1 MMLRF
6 CIQEKY
12 IYMYKCTSTCIRTP
26 RLALTQKSNLSRDQ
40 EKFIIFNQPEK
51 ASVLSSV
58 FFLLLITD
66 LQMILVLIAYQHD
79 GVDL

>member
-12 IYMYKCTSTCIRTP
+12 IYMYKCTSTYLRTP

-40 EKFIIFNQPEK
+40 EKFIIFNQSKK
-51 ASVLSSV
+51 ASVLNSI

-79 GVDL
+79 GIDL

>member
-12 IYMYKCTSTCIRTP
+12 IYMYKCTS
-26 RLALTQKSNLSRDQ
+26 SNLSRDQ
-40 EKFIIFNQPEK
+40 EKFIIFNQSKK
-51 ASVLSSV
+51 ASVLNSI

-79 GVDL
+79 GIDL

>member
-1 MMLRF
+1 
-6 CIQEKY
+6 
-12 IYMYKCTSTCIRTP
+12 MYKCTSTCIRTP
-26 RLALTQKSNLSRDQ
+26 RLALTQKLNLSRDQ

-51 ASVLSSV
+51 ASVLNSV

-66 LQMILVLIAYQHD
+66 LQRILVLIAYQHD

>member
-1 MMLRF
+1 
-6 CIQEKY
+6 
-12 IYMYKCTSTCIRTP
+12 MYKCTSTCIRTS

-40 EKFIIFNQPEK
+40 EKFIIFNQSKK
-51 ASVLSSV
+51 ASVLNSI

>member
-1 MMLRF
+1 
-6 CIQEKY
+6 
-12 IYMYKCTSTCIRTP
+12 MYKCTSTYIRTP

-40 EKFIIFNQPEK
+40 EKFIIFNQSKK
-51 ASVLSSV
+51 ASVLNSI

>member
-1 MMLRF
+1 MH
-6 CIQEKY
+6 
-12 IYMYKCTSTCIRTP
+12 IYIRTP

>member
-1 MMLRF
+1 MH
-6 CIQEKY
+6 
-12 IYMYKCTSTCIRTP
+12 IRTP
-26 RLALTQKSNLSRDQ
+26 RLALTQKLNLSRDQ
-40 EKFIIFNQPEK
+40 EKFIIFNQPKK
-51 ASVLSSV
+51 ASVLNSI

>member
-1 MMLRF
+1 
-6 CIQEKY
+6 
-12 IYMYKCTSTCIRTP
+12 MYKCTSTCIRTP

-40 EKFIIFNQPEK
+40 EKFIIFNQSKK
-51 ASVLSSV
+51 ASVLNSI
-58 FFLLLITD
+58 FFLLTD

>member
-12 IYMYKCTSTCIRTP
+12 IYMYKCTSICIRTP
-26 RLALTQKSNLSRDQ
+26 RLALTQKLNLSRDQ
-40 EKFIIFNQPEK
+40 EKFIIFNQPKK
-51 ASVLSSV
+51 ASVLNSI